1 MIFLFFNKTCF
12 KSFNSIALHRMR
24 FIKNQFSLKASVI
37 VFYVLVHNTLTFF
50 AGMCLT
56 EILILSH
63 SSTFSSCQDEC
74 SYHQRSLQHFL
85 LTHQGLAEIRE
96 SGHFVFISDWQMK
109 PEQHMAAF
117 LTKLWQLCQVILGTV

>member
-1 MIFLFFNKTCF
+1 MIKGVYDFSVLQQNMFQKFQL
-12 KSFNSIALHRMR
+12 IALHRMS
-24 FIKNQFSLKASVI
+24 FNKDQFALKASVI

-96 SGHFVFISDWQMK
+96 SGHFVFISD
-109 PEQHMAAF
+109 
-117 LTKLWQLCQVILGTV
+117 